1 MGAQA
6 HDLAGKVLP
15 MRGRHQEEA
24 EERAARMAHN
34 LCVIKEAGAAKAAG
48 PQPDGEGY
56 GLDELNE
63 ADDDFSP
70 ADGTPCGSG
79 LEAAGEEAFSL
90 DELASV

>member
-6 HDLAGKVLP
+6 HDLASKVLP

-63 ADDDFSP
+63 AGWTRPVASD
-70 ADGTPCGSG
+70 
-79 LEAAGEEAFSL
+79 EEQGEESNADALAFL
-90 DELASV
+90 DAVNAV

>member
-1 MGAQA
+1 
-6 HDLAGKVLP
+6 
-15 MRGRHQEEA
+15 MRGRHQDEA

-70 ADGTPCGSG
+70 AASTPFGRGS
-79 LEAAGEEAFSL
+79 EAAGEEAFSL